1 MIYEPTRAAGLARLG
16 AFAPAMGRRYAAE
29 RNHDHGRVGEW
40 PANVSALSP
49 YLRHRLVGEEEVL
62 ARVLRDHGSD
72 KAEKFVSEV
81 LWRGYFR
88 GWLEQ
93 RPVVWD
99 RYLAERGEALAAVEA
114 NGGLARDYRAAI
126 EGRTGIDCFD
136 AWAAELTEHNWLH
149 NHSRMWF
156 ASIWIFTLRLPWVL
170 GADFFLR
177 HLLDGDSAS
186 NTLSW
191 RWVAGLHTRDKA
203 YAARADNIA
212 KYTDGRFDP
221 KGLVAHVE
229 PLTEDFEPPLTRFTP
244 PSMPKVD
251 GEWLLL
257 LHEGDLAIEHPLP
270 KPPAG
275 VIALAPREEGLAGS
289 VAAFRSVAL
298 DDAAA
303 RASEAH
309 GCPILPC
316 DTPEAIADVA
326 EGRPVIAPYVPI
338 GNAPALPGVATFV
351 RDYDAAIWPLATAGF
366 FKVKSGAS
374 AKLRV
379 LGLPA

>member
-1 MIYEPTRAAGLARLG
+1 MSHEPTRAAGLARLD

-29 RNHDHGRVGEW
+29 RNHDHGRVGTW
-40 PANVSALSP
+40 PANVSVLSP
-49 YLRHRLVGEEEVL
+49 YLRHRLVEEQEVL
-62 ARVLRDHGSD
+62 SRALDDHGPD
-72 KAEKFVSEV
+72 KAEKFVGEV

-93 RPVVWD
+93 RPAVWG
-99 RYLAERGEALAAVEA
+99 RYLAERDGAMAAVDA
-114 NGGLARDYRAAI
+114 NGGLARDYRAAV

-136 AWAAELTEHNWLH
+136 AWARELSEHNWLH
-149 NHSRMWF
+149 NHARMWF

-170 GADFFLR
+170 GADVFLR

-191 RWVAGLHTRDKA
+191 RWVAGLHTRGKA

-221 KGLVAHVE
+221 KGLADHVE
-229 PLTEDFEPPLTRFTP
+229 PLTEDFEQPLTRFTP
-244 PSMPKVD
+244 SPVPRVE

-257 LHEGDLAIEHPLP
+257 LHEGDLAIDHPLP
-270 KPPAG
+270 TPPAA
-275 VIALAPREEGLAGS
+275 VIALGPRDEGLAEP
-289 VAAFRSVAL
+289 VAAFRHAAIE
-298 DDAAA
+298 DAAA
-303 RASEAH
+303 RASSAY
-309 GCPILPC
+309 GCPILRC
-316 DTPEAIADVA
+316 ETPEAIGAVAD
-326 EGRPVIAPYVPI
+326 GRPIVSPHVPI
-338 GNAPALPGVATFV
+338 GNAPPLPGVATFV

-366 FKVKSGAS
+366 FKVKSGAP
-374 AKLRV
+374 AKLRA

>member
-1 MIYEPTRAAGLARLG
+1 MSHEPTRAAGLARLD

-29 RNHDHGRVGEW
+29 RNHDRGGAGEW

-49 YLRHRLVGEEEVL
+49 YLRHRLVEEQEVL
-62 ARVLRDHGSD
+62 ARALAEHGPD
-72 KAEKFVSEV
+72 KADKFVSEV

-93 RPVVWD
+93 RPAVWD
-99 RYLAERGEALAAVEA
+99 RYLVERDEALAGVEA

-136 AWAAELTEHNWLH
+136 AWACELIEHNWLH
-149 NHSRMWF
+149 NHARMWF
-156 ASIWIFTLRLPWVL
+156 ASIWIFTLRLPWAL
-170 GADFFLR
+170 GADFFLQ

-191 RWVAGLHTRDKA
+191 RWVAGLHTRGKA

-221 KGLVAHVE
+221 KGLAAHAE
-229 PLTEDFEPPLTRFTP
+229 PRTEDFEPALTRFVS
-244 PSMPKVD
+244 PSKPKVE
-251 GEWLLL
+251 GEWVLL

-270 KPPAG
+270 TAPAG
-275 VIALAPREEGLAGS
+275 VIALAPRDEGVAES
-289 VAAFRSVAL
+289 VVAFRRAAIE
-298 DDAAA
+298 DAAA
-303 RASEAH
+303 RASAAY
-309 GCPILPC
+309 GCPILRC
-316 DTPEAIADVA
+316 ETPEAIGAVA
-326 EGRPVIAPYVPI
+326 EGRPVVAPYVPI
-338 GNAPALPGVATFV
+338 GNAPALSSVATFV

-366 FKVKSGAS
+366 FKVKSGAPS
-374 AKLRV
+374 KLRA

>member
-1 MIYEPTRAAGLARLG
+1 MSHEPTRAAGLARLG

-29 RNHDHGRVGEW
+29 RNHDHGGAGEW

-62 ARVLRDHGSD
+62 ARALADHGAD

-93 RPVVWD
+93 RPAVWD
-99 RYLAERGEALAAVEA
+99 RYLTERDAALAAVEA
-114 NGGLARDYRAAI
+114 NGGLAHDYRAAV

-136 AWAAELTEHNWLH
+136 AWARELTEHNWLH
-149 NHSRMWF
+149 NHARMWF
-156 ASIWIFTLRLPWVL
+156 ASIWIFTLRLPWAL
-170 GADFFLR
+170 GADFFLQ

-191 RWVAGLHTRDKA
+191 RWVAGLHTRGKA

-221 KGLVAHVE
+221 KGLAAHVE
-229 PLTEDFEPPLTRFTP
+229 PLTEEFESALSRFVPPPQPR
-244 PSMPKVD
+244 VE

-270 KPPAG
+270 TPPAG
-275 VIALAPREEGLAGS
+275 VIALAPRDEGLAEPVMS
-289 VAAFRSVAL
+289 FRRAAIE
-298 DDAAA
+298 DAAA
-303 RASEAH
+303 RASAAY
-309 GCPILPC
+309 GCPIVRC
-316 DTPEAIADVA
+316 DTPEAIGGLAN
-326 EGRPVIAPYVPI
+326 GRPVAAPYVPL
-338 GNAPALPGVATFV
+338 GNAPALPGALTFV

-366 FKVKSGAS
+366 FKVKSGAP
-374 AKLRV
+374 AKLRP

>member
-1 MIYEPTRAAGLARLG
+1 MSQEPTRAAGLAQLD

-49 YLRHRLVGEEEVL
+49 YLRHRLVEEQEVL
-62 ARVLRDHGSD
+62 ARALDAHGPER
-72 KAEKFVSEV
+72 AEKFVSEV

-93 RPVVWD
+93 RPAVWD
-99 RYLAERGEALAAVEA
+99 RYLAERDAALAAVEA

-136 AWAAELTEHNWLH
+136 AWARELTGHNWLH
-149 NHSRMWF
+149 NHARMWF
-156 ASIWIFTLRLPWVL
+156 ASIWIFTLRLPWAL
-170 GADFFLR
+170 GTDFFLR

-191 RWVAGLHTRDKA
+191 RWVAGLHTRGKA

-221 KGLVAHVE
+221 TGLAAHVE
-229 PLTEDFEPPLTRFTP
+229 PLIEEFEPPLTRFAP
-244 PSMPKVD
+244 PPEPKVE

-270 KPPAG
+270 TPPAG
-275 VIALAPREEGLAGS
+275 VIALAPREEGLAEP
-289 VAAFRSVAL
+289 VVAFRRAAL
-298 DDAAA
+298 ADGAA

-309 GCPILPC
+309 GCPILRC
-316 DTPEAIADVA
+316 ETPEAIGDLA

-338 GNAPALPGVATFV
+338 GNAPALPAVATFV

-366 FKVKSGAS
+366 FKVKSGAP

>member
-1 MIYEPTRAAGLARLG
+1 MRHEPTRAAGLARLG
-16 AFAPAMGRRYAAE
+16 AFAPAMGRCYAAE
-29 RNHDHGRVGEW
+29 RNHDHGGAGEW

-62 ARVLRDHGSD
+62 ARALADHGAD

-93 RPVVWD
+93 RPAVWD
-99 RYLAERGEALAAVEA
+99 RYLTERDAALAAVEA
-114 NGGLARDYRAAI
+114 NGGLAHDYRAAV

-136 AWAAELTEHNWLH
+136 AWARELTEHNWLH
-149 NHSRMWF
+149 NHARMWF
-156 ASIWIFTLRLPWVL
+156 ASIWIFTLRLPWAL

-191 RWVAGLHTRDKA
+191 RWVAGLHTRGKA

-221 KGLVAHVE
+221 KGLADHVE
-229 PLTEDFEPPLTRFTP
+229 PLTKDFESALIRFTP
-244 PSMPKVD
+244 PPQPRVE

-270 KPPAG
+270 TPPAA
-275 VIALAPREEGLAGS
+275 VIALAPRDEGLAEP
-289 VAAFRSVAL
+289 VAAFRRAAIE
-298 DDAAA
+298 DAAT
-303 RASEAH
+303 RASAAYD
-309 GCPILPC
+309 CAIVRC
-316 DTPEAIADVA
+316 DTPEAIGGLAD
-326 EGRPVIAPYVPI
+326 GRPVAAPYVPL
-338 GNAPALPGVATFV
+338 GNAPALPGALTFV

-366 FKVKSGAS
+366 FKVKSGAP
-374 AKLRV
+374 AKLRA

>member
-1 MIYEPTRAAGLARLG
+1 MSHEPTRAAGLARLG

-29 RNHDHGRVGEW
+29 RNHDHGGAGEW

-62 ARVLRDHGSD
+62 ARALADHGAD
-72 KAEKFVSEV
+72 RAEKFVSEV

-93 RPVVWD
+93 RPAVWE
-99 RYLAERGEALAAVEA
+99 RYLAEREEALATVEA
-114 NGGLARDYRAAI
+114 NGGLARDYRAAV

-136 AWAAELTEHNWLH
+136 AWARELTEHNWLH
-149 NHSRMWF
+149 NHARMWF
-156 ASIWIFTLRLPWVL
+156 ASMWIFTLRLPWAL

-191 RWVAGLHTRDKA
+191 RWVAGLHTRGKA

-221 KGLVAHVE
+221 QGLADHVE

-244 PSMPKVD
+244 LPAPRVE

-257 LHEGDLAIEHPLP
+257 LHEGDLAIGHPLP
-270 KPPAG
+270 TPPAG
-275 VIALAPREEGLAGS
+275 VIALPARDQGLAEP
-289 VAAFRSVAL
+289 VAAFRRAAIE
-298 DDAAA
+298 DAAT
-303 RASEAH
+303 RASSAYD
-309 GCPILPC
+309 CPILRC
-316 DTPEAIADVA
+316 ETVEGIEAVAD
-326 EGRPVIAPYVPI
+326 GRPVVAPHVPI
-338 GNAPALPGVATFV
+338 GNAPALPGALTFV

-366 FKVKSGAS
+366 FKVKSGAP
-374 AKLRV
+374 AKLRR

>member
-1 MIYEPTRAAGLARLG
+1 MSHEPTRAAGLARLD

-29 RNHDHGRVGEW
+29 RNHDHGRAGEW

-49 YLRHRLVGEEEVL
+49 YLRHRLVNEEEVL
-62 ARVLRDHGSD
+62 ARALDEHGPD
-72 KAEKFVSEV
+72 RAEKFVTEV

-93 RPVVWD
+93 RPAVWD
-99 RYLAERGEALAAVEA
+99 RYLAERDAALAAVEA
-114 NGGLARDYRAAI
+114 NGGLARDYRAAV

-136 AWAAELTEHNWLH
+136 VWANDLTEHNWLH
-149 NHSRMWF
+149 NHTRMWF
-156 ASIWIFTLRLPWVL
+156 ASIWIFTLRLPWAL

-191 RWVAGLHTRDKA
+191 RWVAGLHTRGKA

-221 KGLVAHVE
+221 KGLASHVE
-229 PLTEDFEPPLTRFTP
+229 PLTEDFEPPLTRFGP
-244 PSMPKVD
+244 PPKVKVE

-257 LHEGDLAIEHPLP
+257 LHEGDLAIDHQLP
-270 KPPAG
+270 TPPAG
-275 VIALAPREEGLAGS
+275 VIALAARDEGLAVP
-289 VAAFRSVAL
+289 VAAFRRAAVE
-298 DDAAA
+298 DASA
-303 RASEAH
+303 RASSAY
-309 GCPILPC
+309 GCPILRC
-316 DTPEAIADVA
+316 EAPEAIRAVADR
-326 EGRPVIAPYVPI
+326 RPVVAPYVPL
-338 GNAPALPGVATFV
+338 GNAPALPGVASFV

-366 FKVKSGAS
+366 FKVKSGAP
-374 AKLRV
+374 AKLRA